1 MSPSLTAPG
10 RLVAGRYRLQ
20 SQIGGG
26 GMGAVWLARDERL
39 GRQVAVKQVLVSETD
54 EALADQQRQ
63 RALREGRI
71 AARLSHPHAIS
82 VYDVAQEGETPWLV
96 MEYLPS
102 RSLSEVVTAEGV
114 LRVDQVAQIGAQVAD
129 ALTATHA
136 AGIVH
141 RDVKPANI
149 LIGQGPRLEG
159 LVKITDF
166 GISHAHGDVT
176 LTQTGQI
183 TGTPAFLAPEVAQGY
198 EMGEASDV
206 FSLGATLYTCLE
218 GQPPFGMEDNA
229 LAMLHKVA
237 GGTIRPPVRAG
248 SLSGP
253 LTRMLAADPDERP
266 TMAEVRDELARLAA
280 GRSGDTTTV
289 LLARTDL
296 RPSGG
301 RPRTEV
307 FPAVGAAAAGA
318 AAGAAAAGAASAS
331 APPETPAPPPPGA
344 SPSSSAAAVP
354 ATAAPDADQPRV
366 VPAPRRSGRRRAVVV
381 AAVLLL
387 AALAAVIGFVA
398 LRPDD
403 TDGAGTQAE
412 DTPSSSSPSSSSPAT
427 EDDETQ
433 DEPAGASTE
442 PSGAS
447 TATSTAEQPTTTPP
461 PPPVPEPTPEPAS
474 DPLSAANIQAF
485 LADYH
490 RQVVQDPASAYD
502 RTGPTLRASIG
513 SRENYVA
520 YWNQFSDVTLSE
532 LQAADGQTRV
542 TGRLTWTYTDGR
554 VESAVRAFTLL
565 EQGGQLILDSER
577 NP

>member
-39 GRQVAVKQVLVSETD
+39 GRQVAVKQVLVSESD

-149 LIGQGPRLEG
+149 LIGQGPGLEG

-237 GGTIRPPVRAG
+237 GGTIRPPSRAG

-253 LTRMLAADPDERP
+253 LTRMLAADPAARP

-296 RPSGG
+296 RPSKGK
-301 RPRTEV
+301 PRTEV

-318 AAGAAAAGAASAS
+318 AAGAAAAGGAADAAGAVGAASAS
-331 APPETPAPPPPGA
+331 ADALPEPPVPAPP
-344 SPSSSAAAVP
+344 
-354 ATAAPDADQPRV
+354 AT
-366 VPAPRRSGRRRAVVV
+366 
-381 AAVLLL
+381 
-387 AALAAVIGFVA
+387 
-398 LRPDD
+398 
-403 TDGAGTQAE
+403 
-412 DTPSSSSPSSSSPAT
+412 
-427 EDDETQ
+427 
-433 DEPAGASTE
+433 
-442 PSGAS
+442 
-447 TATSTAEQPTTTPP
+447 
-461 PPPVPEPTPEPAS
+461 
-474 DPLSAANIQAF
+474 
-485 LADYH
+485 
-490 RQVVQDPASAYD
+490 
-502 RTGPTLRASIG
+502 
-513 SRENYVA
+513 
-520 YWNQFSDVTLSE
+520 
-532 LQAADGQTRV
+532 
-542 TGRLTWTYTDGR
+542 
-554 VESAVRAFTLL
+554 
-565 EQGGQLILDSER
+565 
-577 NP
+577 